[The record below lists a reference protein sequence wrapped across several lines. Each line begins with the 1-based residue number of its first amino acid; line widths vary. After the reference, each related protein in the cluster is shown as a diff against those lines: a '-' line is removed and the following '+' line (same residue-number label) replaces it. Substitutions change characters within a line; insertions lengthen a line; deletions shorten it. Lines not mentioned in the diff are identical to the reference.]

1 MKLKGKRAIVTG
13 GASGIGLG
21 IGTLFVAEGAQVV
34 LVDINSEAAKSAAH
48 ELGSGAGGIA
58 CDVSDSDSVKAMA
71 ATAKEIMGGIDILVN
86 CAGIGPQATFLDL
99 PVETWDKTIGI
110 NLTGTFLCSQAV
122 AREMVAGGGG
132 SIINIASISGVRAGT
147 GRTAYGTTKAG
158 IIHLTRQIA
167 IELASRGVRANAIS
181 PGPIDTP
188 LARQVHTPA
197 QRERYNRQIPMGRYG
212 EISEIA
218 DAALFLASE
227 ESSYINGHNLIV
239 DGGFCVGGLL
249 TPEDQE

>member
-1 MKLKGKRAIVTG
+1 MKLNGKRAIITG

-21 IGTLFVAEGAQVV
+21 IGTLFGAEGARVV
-34 LVDINSEAAKSAAH
+34 LADINGDAAESAAQK
-48 ELGSGAGGIA
+48 LGNGAFGVA
-58 CDVSDSDSVKAMA
+58 VDVSNVASVTSMV
-71 ATAKEIMGGIDILVN
+71 ATAKDRLGGVDILVN
-86 CAGIGPQATFLDL
+86 CAGIGNQATFLYL
-99 PVETWDKTIGI
+99 PFETWEKMIGI

-167 IELASRGVRANAIS
+167 IELASRGVRANTIS

-188 LARQVHTPA
+188 LARQAHTPI
-197 QRERYNRQIPMGRYG
+197 QRERYCRQIPMGRYG

-218 DAALFLASE
+218 DAAVFLASA
-227 ESSYINGHNLIV
+227 ESSYINGHNLVV
-239 DGGFCVGGLL
+239 DGGFCIGGLL